1 VILGSRQALRV
12 ACHKRGRYG
21 SRKPCRQLTYIDGRP
36 CHGVYTSA
44 MQQSKASRHVAAVA
58 ASPVG
63 RCGSRH
69 CHITPCCANHRKL
82 MYSGIT
88 GSFHQAPH
96 YPGRRPGSTTHQ
108 TWQLP
113 HKKLHGWERP
123 SSKLMHHVH
132 ASTNA
137 TTLQQGSVLQHMLLF
152 PYNPTCRANARAH
165 AQMGPAPVAI
175 TQLLEKRYHA
185 RKQRS
190 NTAVHHTQQG
200 VVWNTLLLHRHRAH
214 NPCANGC
221 ILEHH
226 PTHTLQAGLC
236 HVTACC
242 ETAA

>member
-1 VILGSRQALRV
+1 MSWRL
-12 ACHKRGRYG
+12 HKRHAAKQSLSAC
-21 SRKPCRQLTYIDGRP
+21 SRSGCIARGKMWIKALPHHSLQLLCKPS
-36 CHGVYTSA
+36 H
-44 MQQSKASRHVAAVA
+44 
-58 ASPVG
+58 
-63 RCGSRH
+63 
-69 CHITPCCANHRKL
+69 KL